1 MKICDKCGTSKRTA
15 VGYNGKRLIT
25 INIRKIMLPYSK
37 PNVYTYKRYELCVE
51 CWKKYEKYLKR
62 FFKKEKLRTPP
73 ITKEI
78 MATLLPIILQ
88 SQIGTA
94 KVKKK

>member
-25 INIRKIMLPYSK
+25 INIREGFPKR
-37 PNVYTYKRYELCVE
+37 NVYTYKRDEICVK

-62 FFKKEKLRTPP
+62 LFKKEKQHKPP
-73 ITKEI
+73 ISKVM
-78 MATLLPIILQ
+78 MATLLPLLLQ
-88 SQIGTA
+88 KIE
-94 KVKKK
+94 K

>member
-25 INIRKIMLPYSK
+25 INIREGFPKR
-37 PNVYTYKRYELCVE
+37 NAYTYKRFELCVK

-62 FFKKEKLRTPP
+62 FF
-73 ITKEI
+73 
-78 MATLLPIILQ
+78 
-88 SQIGTA
+88 
-94 KVKKK
+94 VKKKKTVFPYAIVKQFAIHSLLQKIEK

>member
-25 INIRKIMLPYSK
+25 INIREGFPKR
-37 PNVYTYKRYELCVE
+37 NVYTYKRYELCVK

-62 FFKKEKLRTPP
+62 FF
-73 ITKEI
+73 
-78 MATLLPIILQ
+78 
-88 SQIGTA
+88 
-94 KVKKK
+94 VKKKKTVLPYAIVKQFGIIARRQKNER